1 MIYHKNHNQ
10 HKNMNIKQKNVK
22 VNFNKIHLSSRLLQQ
37 HNWSV
42 VSNTCLFPITYGII
56 HQLLTNSYFSRWL
69 KVKPPTRHSVVNQ
82 WSNYIKLQFWFVFTS
97 PIFYNN
103 TIIRSRHGESPASF
117 AETQVDEGFP
127 ETALP
132 TQGTDSRW
140 ETVEKSPTSGTG
152 SMELGRIFQS
162 LLPSGNLLHS
172 YWTWPI
178 YSGFTHEKWLFSIV
192 MLVYRSLLCFFF
204 PVNMVNLTEKMPW
217 ISQSTLPSF
226 SMKSSF
232 VED

>member
-1 MIYHKNHNQ
+1 M
-10 HKNMNIKQKNVK
+10 K

-37 HNWSV
+37 HNWLV

-132 TQGTDSRW
+132 TQGDGQQVGNCREIANVGNW
-140 ETVEKSPTSGTG
+140 IHGT
-152 SMELGRIFQS
+152 
-162 LLPSGNLLHS
+162 
-172 YWTWPI
+172 W
-178 YSGFTHEKWLFSIV
+178 KD
-192 MLVYRSLLCFFF
+192 F
-204 PVNMVNLTEKMPW
+204 PEFV
-217 ISQSTLPSF
+217 TLW
-226 SMKSSF
+226 
-232 VED
+232 